1 MHAGLLTSFAVQ
13 GISEAHDRH
22 GRKWFLGAAKAM
34 REIVDTFK
42 DVTVVEPLVTIRST
56 MKDSDRKTME
66 ALATAIAE
74 A

>member
-1 MHAGLLTSFAVQ
+1 MHAGFLTSFAVQ
-13 GISEAHDRH
+13 GISEAH
-22 GRKWFLGAAKAM
+22 
-34 REIVDTFK
+34 